1 MVNVKPNMN
10 SGNMAKVACIKHFNS
25 SNSMKSQQ
33 QQQSQQQ
40 QLIMSPNQAAA
51 MMSLNYAPPLATQ
64 SSLSSLAAQNN
75 NGKQIITYYSLSSL
89 NQQQQQHH
97 PHFENQRDHPVLKT
111 TTTSATITNSLSF
124 KQLNVNDLYAILKPV
139 IKPHIHNPILESYV
153 DSSRASSNNKH
164 ALLAADVIYLGSIYV
179 PYDTL
184 SNASKLNSI
193 RSSIEYFTK
202 SAGSFSHFDQ
212 PTPIPPHS
220 SAGSWVN
227 LKIFSDRIKL
237 SNRVS

>member
-1 MVNVKPNMN
+1 MN

-33 QQQSQQQ
+33 QQQ
-40 QLIMSPNQAAA
+40 LIMSPNQAAA
-51 MMSLNYAPPLATQ
+51 MISLNYAPPLATQ

-97 PHFENQRDHPVLKT
+97 PHFENQRDHPVLKTT

-193 RSSIEYFTK
+193 RSSIEYFTGK
-202 SAGSFSHFDQ
+202 SSASFSHFE
-212 PTPIPPHS
+212 PPAVPS
-220 SAGSWVN
+220 STGSWVN

>member
-1 MVNVKPNMN
+1 MN

-25 SNSMKSQQ
+25 SNSMKS

-89 NQQQQQHH
+89 NQQQQHH

-111 TTTSATITNSLSF
+111 ATTTSATITNSLSF

-193 RSSIEYFTK
+193 RSSIEYFTGK
-202 SAGSFSHFDQ
+202 SSANFSHFE
-212 PTPIPPHS
+212 PPAVPS